1 LSPIVD
7 EKVEQYAE
15 AHTTP
20 QAELLARLQEET
32 YATTSTP
39 LMLTGP
45 VEGRLLELLVHTSG
59 ARRIL
64 DIGTFTGYSAL
75 SMAAALPEGGR
86 IDTCEIDEK
95 HAEIARRYFAESP
108 HGDKIAIHVG
118 PALETIARL
127 EGSFDFVFIDAD
139 KLNYDSY
146 YEAVLPRLSERGLIA
161 IDNTLWSGA
170 VLDPQD
176 ESTRAIAAL
185 NDKLAHDERVGCV
198 QLTIRDGVTL
208 VRRLT

>member
-7 EKVEQYAE
+7 EQVEQYAE

-20 QAELLARLQEET
+20 PDELLARLQEET
-32 YATTSTP
+32 YATTSVP
-39 LMLTGP
+39 QMLTGP
-45 VEGRLLELLVHTSG
+45 VEGRLLEFLVHASG

-75 SMAAALPEGGR
+75 SMAEALPDDGR
-86 IDTCEIDEK
+86 IDTCEVDEK

-108 HGDKIAIHVG
+108 HGDKITLHFG

-127 EGSFDFVFIDAD
+127 EGSFDLVFIDAD
-139 KLNYDSY
+139 KDNYDNY

-161 IDNTLWSGA
+161 IDNTLWSGR
-170 VLDPQD
+170 VVDPQD
-176 ESTRAIAAL
+176 EKTEMIAAL
-185 NDKLAHDERVGCV
+185 NDKLVQDERVACV
-198 QLTIRDGVTL
+198 QLAIRDGVTL